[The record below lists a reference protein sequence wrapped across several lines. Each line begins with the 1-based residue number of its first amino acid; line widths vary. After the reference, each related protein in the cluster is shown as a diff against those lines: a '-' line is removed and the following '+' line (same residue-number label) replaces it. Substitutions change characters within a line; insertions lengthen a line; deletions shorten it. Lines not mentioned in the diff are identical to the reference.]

1 MEIKKSN
8 KADLESKKGT
18 HFLVGSI
25 TALSVLFAC
34 FEYTTREFKETS
46 QVYAAASFAPE
57 EEIIPITQPIFTA
70 APPPPADVPAVAD
83 IIDIVDDNQQ
93 IEETKIETTEST
105 TEALT
110 GPTLSHVAASNVS
123 LMPTIE
129 DTDEEEIVDV
139 AQVQPEFPG
148 GSAKL
153 MEWLAKNLKYP
164 AAAQEL
170 CVQGRVVVQ
179 FVVNKDGSIVEPK
192 VIKSIDPSLDR
203 EAIRVV
209 SSMPKWSPG
218 RQGGRNVRVRFTL
231 PVTFRLQ

>member
-1 MEIKKSN
+1 MEIKKSV

-18 HFLVGSI
+18 HFLIGSI
-25 TALSVLFAC
+25 TALAVIFAS
-34 FEYTTREFKETS
+34 FEYTSREYKETG
-46 QVYAAASFAPE
+46 QIYASASFAPE
-57 EEIIPITQPIFTA
+57 EDIVPITQPIFTA
-70 APPPPADVPAVAD
+70 APPPPAEVPTVAD

-105 TEALT
+105 TEALS
-110 GPTLSHVAASNVS
+110 GPTLSHAAVSSAS

-129 DTDEEEIVDV
+129 ETDEEEIVDV

-148 GSAKL
+148 GTAKL
-153 MEWLAKNLKYP
+153 MEWLAKNLRYP

-170 CVQGRVVVQ
+170 CVQGRVIVQ
-179 FVVNKDGSIVEPK
+179 FVVNRDGGIVEPK
-192 VIKSIDPSLDR
+192 VIKSIDPLLDK

-218 RQGGRNVRVRFTL
+218 RQGGRTVRVRFTL